1 MDSPVVV
8 DFPLGKTSN
17 MIDSANQE
25 TVRPLRFFASTSAYD
40 AAMQCGIQGT
50 IEYFEGQLKMRF
62 P

>member
-17 MIDSANQE
+17 IIDSANQE

-40 AAMQCGIQGT
+40 ADVGIQGT
-50 IEYFEGQLKMRF
+50 IEYFECQLKMRF